1 VWKAEPVR
9 IPRLTSAL
17 AGAFLLLAATA
28 CSDDSGGGSDSPPE
42 DVLAAARTTL
52 DETSGVH
59 LTLKTDDLPDGVTG
73 VEAAEG
79 IGTHAPAFE
88 GTITVNLLGQSVE
101 VPVVAVGDTVYAQ
114 LPFTTGYQDVD
125 PTEYGAP
132 DPAKLVTPDQGFSAV
147 LGATEDLEEGESV
160 RGGED
165 NKEVLTEYTGTV
177 SGEAMTNVIPTASG
191 DFDVAYTITDED
203 ELRSASFTGVFYP
216 DSESMTYTVTFDDY
230 GTEKDITAP

>member
-1 VWKAEPVR
+1 M
-9 IPRLTSAL
+9 TSVPPSRVTSTV
-17 AGAFLLLAATA
+17 AGAVLLLSLTA
-28 CSDDSGGGSDSPPE
+28 CSDSDGGSDTPPE

-59 LTLKTDDLPDGVTG
+59 LTLETDDLPDGVTG

-101 VPVVAVGDTVYAQ
+101 VPVIAVGDTVYAQ

-132 DPAKLVTPDQGFSAV
+132 DPAALITPDQGFSAV

-177 SGEAMTNVIPTASG
+177 SGDAMTNVIPTASG
-191 DFDVAYTITDED
+191 DFDVAYTITDDD
-203 ELRSASFTGVFYP
+203 ELRSATFTGVFYP